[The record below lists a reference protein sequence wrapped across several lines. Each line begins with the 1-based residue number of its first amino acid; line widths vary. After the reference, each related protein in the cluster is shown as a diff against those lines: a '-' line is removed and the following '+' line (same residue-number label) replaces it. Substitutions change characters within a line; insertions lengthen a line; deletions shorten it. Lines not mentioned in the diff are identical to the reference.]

1 MNEPLMLAVLLLV
14 TFVWLSVIAII
25 YLHRMRC
32 PWYLIIPVSV
42 LVGMV
47 IYITTSLTLD
57 VILIATL

>member
-32 PWYLIIPVSV
+32 PWYLIVPVSV

-47 IYITTSLTLD
+47 IYITTRLTLD

>member
-1 MNEPLMLAVLLLV
+1 MDESLMLAILILV

-47 IYITTSLTLD
+47 IYITTRLTLD

>member
-1 MNEPLMLAVLLLV
+1 MYEPLMLAVLILV

-47 IYITTSLTLD
+47 IYITTRLTLD
-57 VILIATL
+57 VILVTTL

>member
-1 MNEPLMLAVLLLV
+1 MLAVLILV

-32 PWYLIIPVSV
+32 PWYLIIQVSA

-47 IYITTSLTLD
+47 IYITTKLDLSAVFIVTL
-57 VILIATL
+57 

>member
-1 MNEPLMLAVLLLV
+1 MDEPLMLAVLILV

-32 PWYLIIPVSV
+32 PWYLIVPVSV

-47 IYITTSLTLD
+47 IYITTRLTLD

>member
-1 MNEPLMLAVLLLV
+1 MDEALMLAVLILV

-25 YLHRMRC
+25 YLHRIRC

-42 LVGMV
+42 LVGMI
-47 IYITTSLTLD
+47 IYITTRLTLD

>member
-1 MNEPLMLAVLLLV
+1 MLAVLILV

-32 PWYLIIPVSV
+32 PWYLIIQVSA

-47 IYITTSLTLD
+47 IYITTRLTLD
-57 VILIATL
+57 VFIIATL

>member
-1 MNEPLMLAVLLLV
+1 MDEPIMLAVLMLI
-14 TFVWLSVIAII
+14 TFVWLSAVAII

-47 IYITTSLTLD
+47 IYITTKLTLD
-57 VILIATL
+57 VILVATL

>member
-1 MNEPLMLAVLLLV
+1 MDESLMLAILILV

-25 YLHRMRC
+25 YLHRIRC

-42 LVGMV
+42 LVGMI
-47 IYITTSLTLD
+47 IYITTRLTLD